1 MPSQSDLEAALL
13 TAPEVGPNFTEQPQ
27 GSGISVNSLNNA
39 CPAVGGGAN
48 PSETAIRAFVAN
60 PNSTSITDVTEELL
74 QYPVSDAK
82 AQLDQFAQVAKACP
96 SFAVVIPTSSLGNL
110 TVQIGVAD
118 EAFPAVGDQTAALR
132 VTADVITVGVT
143 VSGNIVA
150 VRHGGTVIL
159 VVNVALQV
167 DSGLTRSVLDEAY
180 RKVAASW

>member
-13 TAPEVGPNFTEQPQ
+13 TAPEVGSNFTQQPQ
-27 GSGISVNSLNNA
+27 GSGISENSLNTA

-48 PSETAIRAFVAN
+48 PSEMAIRAFVAN

-74 QYPVSDAK
+74 QYTVTDAK

-96 SFAVVIPTSSLGNL
+96 SFTVVIPTSSLGKL
-110 TVQIGVAD
+110 TVQIGVAN
-118 EAFPAVGDQTAALR
+118 EALPAVGDQTAAVR
-132 VTADVITVGVT
+132 VTADVITFGVT
-143 VSGNIVA
+143 VSGDIVA
-150 VRHGGTVIL
+150 VRHGGTVVL

-180 RKVAASW
+180 KKVAASW